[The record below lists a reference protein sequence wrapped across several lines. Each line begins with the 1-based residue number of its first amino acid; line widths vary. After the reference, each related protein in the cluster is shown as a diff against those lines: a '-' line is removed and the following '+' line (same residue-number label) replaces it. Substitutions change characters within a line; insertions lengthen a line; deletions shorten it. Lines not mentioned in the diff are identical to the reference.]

1 MACIPEE
8 VWAGVEW
15 KPIDINFS
23 LNFTMSNMLEYLIN
37 RKGVDGKANN
47 DFKNMNT
54 KAYPLFKE
62 GHIQSL
68 AYKRYDK
75 YLLIKCKCDAEMKK
89 VRIT

>member
-23 LNFTMSNMLEYLIN
+23 LNFTMSNMLEYFIN
-37 RKGVDGKANN
+37 RKAVDGKANN

-54 KAYPLFKE
+54 
-62 GHIQSL
+62 
-68 AYKRYDK
+68 
-75 YLLIKCKCDAEMKK
+75 
-89 VRIT
+89 